1 MTALLFS
8 PRVGVG
14 VVGVNQLVGRAVT
27 SRHFYFDI
35 CQAACR
41 SPFFVLQKKKIEITI
56 AGLLGRKEGRKE
68 GRETHNLVRSF
79 VVLAV
84 TTGADSNALPVVVG
98 VL

>member
-56 AGLLGRKEGRKE
+56 AGLLGRKEGRKDE
-68 GRETHNLVRSF
+68 KPTISF
-79 VVLAV
+79 VLLSCSPLQLVLIL
-84 TTGADSNALPVVVG
+84 THCLWS
-98 VL
+98 

>member
-41 SPFFVLQKKKIEITI
+41 SPFFVLQKKNRHHHCWVV
-56 AGLLGRKEGRKE
+56 RKEGRKDE
-68 GRETHNLVRSF
+68 KPTISF
-79 VVLAV
+79 VLLSCSPLQLVLIL
-84 TTGADSNALPVVVG
+84 THCLWS
-98 VL
+98 

>member
-41 SPFFVLQKKKIEITI
+41 SPFFVLQKKNRNHHCWVV
-56 AGLLGRKEGRKE
+56 RKEGRKE